1 MVLRKFLEP
10 SFEENFVHF
19 KTITIFGGLDNA
31 HELMYLNELK
41 FFCHIAFRNIFKGK
55 RHNNFFLNIQ
65 NSVHITR
72 FQNRR

>member
-41 FFCHIAFRNIFKGK
+41 FFCHIAFRNINKSEEAQQ
-55 RHNNFFLNIQ
+55 FF
-65 NSVHITR
+65 S
-72 FQNRR
+72 